1 MFHLSFCF
9 IICMIGNSN
18 GSEVV
23 AELQTQHGRLGECI
37 EHLKSVESSRATLVT
52 YLREALHE
60 QVGSWFIVLKALC
73 RFSLFFFVFIILI
86 CFDNCFGFSGI
97 KVWTSPST
105 TSGTLLSHKI
115 SCLFQLTYYLWRAL
129 CWIFNFMNL
138 WLSHPSKPRFSV
150 LAEN

>member
-1 MFHLSFCF
+1 MFVEQYISTHTYPLDISFCDVFHLSFCF

-73 RFSLFFFVFIILI
+73 RFSLFFL
-86 CFDNCFGFSGI
+86 
-97 KVWTSPST
+97 
-105 TSGTLLSHKI
+105 
-115 SCLFQLTYYLWRAL
+115 CL
-129 CWIFNFMNL
+129 
-138 WLSHPSKPRFSV
+138 
-150 LAEN
+150 